1 MVTVATQ
8 KTKMGQPPGRKII
21 TGELQADKKNSEHSK
36 TSSTALRSGA
46 AGRAVV
52 RTAKGRFF
60 GVHG

>member
-1 MVTVATQ
+1 MVTVA
-8 KTKMGQPPGRKII
+8 
-21 TGELQADKKNSEHSK
+21 DKKNNEHSK

-46 AGRAVV
+46 AGRTVV